1 MSLPGLVCAG
11 EPATCDDILNH
22 DRREL
27 SGLRSLRSALATQ
40 SGQQAGPNCMSLEI
54 QQEKDNPDPFDL

>member
-11 EPATCDDILNH
+11 EPATCDDVLNH

-27 SGLRSLRSALATQ
+27 SVSLIARRPCDTV
-40 SGQQAGPNCMSLEI
+40 QAGRNCMILAI
-54 QQEKDNPDPFDL
+54 QKEKDSPDTFDP